1 MASTF
6 NHFDLKLI
14 QPAFGSS
21 LTDLVIELDHLRK
34 KELKGTTPLLV
45 FFQLKELFHML
56 ESIGSARIEGN
67 RTTLAEIIENRLEGT
82 SATDGKIREIVNLE
96 KVMDF
101 IDENVK
107 TLPMDRAFICELH
120 RLTVKDLTPAPQG
133 EGDKTPGL
141 YRKQNVSI
149 AGAGHMPPDYL
160 QVNDYMDEL
169 IRFINQPDS
178 PKYDLIKTATAHHRF
193 VWIHPFNNGNGRTVR
208 LFTYALLVKQEFH
221 IDTGRILNPTAVFCS
236 DRNKYYQY
244 LSQAD
249 SGSGEGIAAWCEY
262 VLSGLKQEIE
272 KIDRLAEYDF
282 LKKEIIIPAISHAH
296 ERKVIT
302 DMESRILRKT
312 AELGTM
318 QASDIGEFF
327 PGKSPPEISRQIAR
341 LKNRKMLQPER
352 EGSRKYLIRFD
363 NNYLLRGIMKSL
375 DEKGFLPIKD

>member
-1 MASTF
+1 
-6 NHFDLKLI
+6 
-14 QPAFGSS
+14 
-21 LTDLVIELDHLRK
+21 
-34 KELKGTTPLLV
+34 
-45 FFQLKELFHML
+45 ML

-82 SATDGKIREIVNLE
+82 SSTDENIREIVNME

-101 IDENVK
+101 IDGNVK
-107 TLPMDRAFICELH
+107 TFRLDRAFICELH
-120 RLTVKDLTPAPQG
+120 RLTVKDLTPAPNG

-149 AGAGHMPPDYL
+149 AGASHQPPDYL

-169 IRFINQPDS
+169 IRFINQPAS
-178 PKYDLIKTATAHHRF
+178 PKYDLIKTAIAHHRF

-221 IDTGRILNPTAVFCS
+221 VDTGRILNPTAVFCS
-236 DRNKYYQY
+236 DRNKYYRY
-244 LSQAD
+244 LSGAD
-249 SGSGEGIAAWCEY
+249 SGSDEGITAWCEY
-262 VLSGLKQEIE
+262 VLSGLKREIE

-282 LKKEIIIPAISHAH
+282 LKKEIIIPAISYAH

-302 DMESRILRKT
+302 DIESKILRKT

-318 QASDIGEFF
+318 QASDIGKFF
-327 PGKSPPEISRQIAR
+327 PGKSAPEISRQIAR